1 MNIVYLN
8 GKFLPIDQASISP
21 MDRGFLFGEGIYEV
35 IPSYEGRL
43 VGFDPHMNRMQA
55 GLTELKID
63 ISLTAKEWLEIIN
76 KLLELNDTDNL
87 GIYLQVT
94 RGADTRRYHAYPE
107 GITPTIFAYTFKIPP
122 APTASKMLAP
132 KFSCATAEDKRWDR
146 CNIKSTSLLGNV
158 MHFQWCHE
166 KNEDEVILYSSDKE
180 ITEASTCNVFLVKD
194 NVIKTPLLDNQ
205 KLPGITRMLL
215 LDMVRQHSE
224 YQVEED
230 VVKLDEIYSA
240 DEIWLTS
247 STKEIAPVIQVD
259 GKTIGNG
266 EIGDIW
272 LAVQTLFCEHRFD
285 Y

>member
-43 VGFDPHMNRMQA
+43 VGFDHHINRMQR
-55 GLTELKID
+55 GLSELKID
-63 ISLTAKEWLEIIN
+63 ISLTATGWLEIIN
-76 KLLELNDTDNL
+76 KLLEQNDTDNL

-122 APTASKMLAP
+122 APTTNKMLAP
-132 KFSCATAEDKRWDR
+132 KFSCATAEDKRWNR

-158 MHFQWCHE
+158 MHFQWGHE
-166 KNEDEVILYSSDKE
+166 KNEDEVILYNSNKE
-180 ITEASTCNVFLVKD
+180 ITEAAACNVFIVKD

-215 LDMVRQHSE
+215 LDMVRRHTE

-230 VVKLDEIYSA
+230 TVKLDEIYSA

-247 STKEIAPVIQVD
+247 STKEIAPVIKVD